1 MLLINLC
8 DTPMDIPDA
17 IWSCDISYPTVDTVR
32 IVFFFKNNMRVAIT
46 FTHDNNAMYIVS
58 TQWTDIEP
66 VGARVRAPERDQNVM
81 IGNLKI
87 VDAPGNPLLFTG
99 HIDVSRRYRSESFEC
114 TRTPVAMLIEP
125 SCSLSYESAND
136 SAIESADK
144 DDVLVLDT
152 DSDANSVNMVPDT
165 DTDES
170 GDESDSGTYS
180 DNMVP
185 DTDDEDGVLVLDT
198 DDSDSEPD

>member
-1 MLLINLC
+1 VLLINLC

-17 IWSCDISYPTVDTVR
+17 ICGCDISYPTVDTVC
-32 IVFFFKNNMRVAIT
+32 IVFFFKNYMRVAIT

-66 VGARVRAPERDQNVM
+66 AGARVRAPDRDQNVM
-81 IGNLKI
+81 IENLKI

-99 HIDVSRRYRSESFEC
+99 HIDVLRRYLSESFEC
-114 TRTPVAMLIEP
+114 TRTPAAMLIES
-125 SCSLSYESAND
+125 SCSPPYESAGD
-136 SAIESADK
+136 SARESADK
-144 DDVLVLDT
+144 DGVLVLDT
-152 DSDANSVNMVPDT
+152 DESDSDTNSDNMVPDT

-170 GDESDSGTYS
+170 GDDSDSDTNS

-185 DTDDEDGVLVLDT
+185 DTDTDNDEFLYLD
-198 DDSDSEPD
+198 

>member
-81 IGNLKI
+81 IENLKI

-99 HIDVSRRYRSESFEC
+99 HIDVSRRYLSESFEC
-114 TRTPVAMLIEP
+114 TRTPVTMLIEP

-136 SAIESADK
+136 SAIERADE

-152 DSDANSVNMVPDT
+152 DESGDESGDESDSDTNSENMVPDT
-165 DTDES
+165 DTDN
-170 GDESDSGTYS
+170 DEI
-180 DNMVP
+180 
-185 DTDDEDGVLVLDT
+185 LVLD
-198 DDSDSEPD
+198 

>member
-1 MLLINLC
+1 MLLINFC

-81 IGNLKI
+81 IENIKI

-99 HIDVSRRYRSESFEC
+99 HIDVSRRYLTESFEC

-136 SAIESADK
+136 SAIERPDE

-152 DSDANSVNMVPDT
+152 DESDSDTGSDNMVPDT

-170 GDESDSGTYS
+170 ADESDSDTDS
-180 DNMVP
+180 ENMVP
-185 DTDDEDGVLVLDT
+185 DTDTDNDEILVLD
-198 DDSDSEPD
+198 

>member
-114 TRTPVAMLIEP
+114 TRTPVAMNIEP
-125 SCSLSYESAND
+125 SSSPPDESA
-136 SAIESADK
+136 SESADE
-144 DDVLVLDT
+144 
-152 DSDANSVNMVPDT
+152 SD
-165 DTDES
+165 
-170 GDESDSGTYS
+170 DESD

-185 DTDDEDGVLVLDT
+185 NTDNEEIVVGDATSDEEDATSDDET
-198 DDSDSEPD
+198 P

>member
-17 IWSCDISYPTVDTVR
+17 IWGCDISYPTVDTVC

-81 IGNLKI
+81 IKKLKI

-114 TRTPVAMLIEP
+114 IRTPVAMLIEP
-125 SCSLSYESAND
+125 SCSPPYESAGD
-136 SAIESADK
+136 SARESADK
-144 DDVLVLDT
+144 DGVLVLDT
-152 DSDANSVNMVPDT
+152 DSDTDESDSVTSSDNMVPDT

-170 GDESDSGTYS
+170 GDESDSDTNS
-180 DNMVP
+180 ENMVP
-185 DTDDEDGVLVLDT
+185 DTDTDNDEILVLD
-198 DDSDSEPD
+198 